1 MKPSKRVTRPSLE
14 RKAPIRAW
22 ATLFGAP
29 NGTAPGASNGAA
41 PGAPRAASGRTS
53 GAANGAGAPRASG
66 AAAVQRGVEFAY
78 RVSEEYLRQGQAMA
92 QAFSQPFSQSFPAPF
107 STNGARGGSEGGL
120 AQLTERMLRYT
131 AELSSMWMDAARMMP
146 QNGLGAGLGAGGFG
160 AAGPGVPRWPA
171 EAPRAPAPPASPP
184 RGLAIQLDS
193 KARARATLD
202 VRGPVGRSVRV
213 EPPKLAGGKARITAV
228 KIESEDRDGPI
239 VVSVK
244 IPARQAVGTYAGDV
258 LDADTGVPVGTVTIK
273 VSR

>member
-29 NGTAPGASNGAA
+29 NGASNGAA
-41 PGAPRAASGRTS
+41 PGGPAASRGRT
-53 GAANGAGAPRASG
+53 NGAGIAAG
-66 AAAVQRGVEFAY
+66 AGAAGTAAVQRGVEFAY

-92 QAFSQPFSQSFPAPF
+92 QAFSQPFARSFPAPL
-107 STNGARGGSEGGL
+107 STNGARGGSEGAL

-146 QNGLGAGLGAGGFG
+146 QAGFG
-160 AAGPGVPRWPA
+160 AAGFGAGGPGATRWPT
-171 EAPRAPAPPASPP
+171 EAPRAPAPPAAPP

-228 KIESEDRDGPI
+228 EIESEDRDGPI
-239 VVSVK
+239 VVSIK
-244 IPARQAVGTYAGDV
+244 IPAKQAAGTYVGDV
-258 LDADTGVPVGTVTIK
+258 LDADTGVPVGRVTIK

>member
-29 NGTAPGASNGAA
+29 NGAPAAPAASNGKTN
-41 PGAPRAASGRTS
+41 GAKN
-53 GAANGAGAPRASG
+53 GAAAPRASG
-66 AAAVQRGVEFAY
+66 TAAVQRGVEFAY

-92 QAFSQPFSQSFPAPF
+92 QAFSQPFGQNFGQSPGQAF
-107 STNGARGGSEGGL
+107 SANGARGGAEGGL

-146 QNGLGAGLGAGGFG
+146 QGGLGAGLGAGGFG
-160 AAGPGVPRWPA
+160 VPGAGAPRWAA
-171 EAPRAPAPPASPP
+171 EAPRAPTPPAPPP

-193 KARARATLD
+193 QARARATLD

-244 IPARQAVGTYAGDV
+244 IPAKQAAGTYVGDV